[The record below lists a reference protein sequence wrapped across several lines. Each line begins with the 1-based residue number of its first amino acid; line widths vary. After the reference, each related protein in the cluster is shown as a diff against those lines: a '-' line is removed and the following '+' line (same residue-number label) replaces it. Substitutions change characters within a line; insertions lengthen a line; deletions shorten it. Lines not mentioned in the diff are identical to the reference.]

1 MRGACIDIGSNTTR
15 LLVGE
20 LDPSRPGRLREVAV
34 ARTFIRLSA
43 AERSAGISAANADAL
58 VAAVA
63 EHAASARAAG
73 VQPDAVRVVA
83 TAALREAPD
92 RETLA
97 ARLSG
102 AAGAPVEIL
111 TGAQEAALAFAG
123 ATAGLGADDGVVAV
137 VDVGGG
143 STELAVGV
151 PGEGVR
157 WWASVPIGSGALADA
172 HLTGD
177 PPSPGELAGA
187 RAAADA
193 ALASAGCEPAA
204 SARVV
209 GSSAASVRQLAGGLL
224 DAAAL
229 DAALT
234 TVCGRPAA
242 EAALALGLHVERT
255 RLLPAALILLAAVA
269 RALRCPLESGR
280 GGLREGVVLDL
291 LRRG

>member
-63 EHAASARAAG
+63 EHAAAARELG
-73 VQPDAVRVVA
+73 VAPAAVRVVA
-83 TAALREAPD
+83 TAALRDAPD
-92 RETLA
+92 RDVLT
-97 ARLSG
+97 ARLSA
-102 AAGAPVEIL
+102 AAGAPVEVL
-111 TGAQEAALAFAG
+111 TGGQEAALAFAG
-123 ATAGLGADDGVVAV
+123 ATAGLTAEDGVVAV

-157 WWASVPIGSGALADA
+157 WWASVPIGSGALAEA
-172 HLTGD
+172 HLAGD
-177 PPSPGELAGA
+177 PPTPDQLAGA

-193 ALASAGCEPAA
+193 ALARTGCRPAA
-204 SARVV
+204 SARLV
-209 GSSAASVRQLAGGLL
+209 GSSAASVGRLAGGRL

-234 TVCGRPAA
+234 RVCGRPAA

-280 GGLREGVVLDL
+280 GGVREGVVLEVI
-291 LRRG
+291 RPA